1 MSQTIILP
9 EVNAYTIGQLIYF
22 FEMTTAYAGEL
33 LDIDAFNQPGV
44 EESKIASYA
53 VLGNQNEKYLKK
65 AQEMKNRP
73 EDRKEYVL

>member
-1 MSQTIILP
+1 
-9 EVNAYTIGQLIYF
+9 
-22 FEMTTAYAGEL
+22 MTTAYAGEL

-65 AQEMKNRP
+65 AEEMKGRP
-73 EDRKEYVL
+73 AGKKEYIL

>member
-1 MSQTIILP
+1 MRATWLSLKKDVYKRQ
-9 EVNAYTIGQLIYF
+9 
-22 FEMTTAYAGEL
+22 GEL

-65 AQEMKNRP
+65 AEMCIR
-73 EDRKEYVL
+73 DRRCPGPPGW